1 MSDAQSAEVDDA
13 EVEDAACPLPWPQQR
28 RNLILFAVCT
38 GMQYLVAPVLY
49 VGITQSAL
57 CEKLGAN
64 ARVSNLPA
72 TLYFAMTAM
81 PVLMAWL
88 WPQVGV
94 LRRNI
99 SWCYGLSGAML
110 GLIALAL
117 TLPISDSAK
126 LGIVVL
132 QGALTGALMPAAIA
146 FLWEIICRGSAPSK
160 RGLALAL
167 AFGFGPIL
175 AVVGSLVQTTLL
187 GGNLFGVNFVGWQ
200 YPRNFIIL
208 FALGSPILIA
218 TAIVSRFFVVPA
230 TELEPTRQPV
240 GSVIGLLV
248 GLPSMLIAIALV
260 QLADEFSNQTLRALG
275 YLMAAVCTTAFLF
288 HFRSLLA
295 SRVLLLATIV
305 TILVYAGNMIPS
317 NMNLYSTDALGESP
331 EKFAG
336 MQNTLRFSFKVVA
349 GLFLGWLLLKT
360 NPRVGLLA
368 TASIFLLAQVWALFA
383 TGPLYLV
390 AFGIY
395 GAGELIGVY
404 APNYIV
410 SASSK
415 QDLRR
420 NTALLTLLMA
430 PAAPAGYLFG
440 AIVDVSKSNHW
451 TMLGMSPAAL
461 GFRLSFLVCA
471 LFILSG
477 ILLALFTLP
486 RNPMPTSEGS

>member
-1 MSDAQSAEVDDA
+1 MNDPRSVVIDN
-13 EVEDAACPLPWPQQR
+13 AACPLSWPQQR

-38 GMQYLVAPVLY
+38 GMQYLAAPVLY

-57 CEKLGAN
+57 CEKLGAD

-72 TLYFAMTAM
+72 TLYFAMTSM

-88 WPQVGV
+88 WPQVRL

-117 TLPISDSAK
+117 TLPISDGAK
-126 LGIVVL
+126 LAIVAL

-187 GGNLFGVNFVGWQ
+187 GGNLFGYNFAGAQ

-208 FALGSPILIA
+208 FALGSPILLV
-218 TAIVSRFFVVPA
+218 TAAISRFFVVPA
-230 TELEPTRQPV
+230 AEHEPKREPV
-240 GSVIGLLV
+240 TSVIGLLV
-248 GLPSMLIAIALV
+248 GLPSMLVAIALV
-260 QLADEFSNQTLRALG
+260 QLADVYSNQGLRALG
-275 YLMAAVCTTAFLF
+275 YLFAAVCTIAFVV

-295 SRVLLLATIV
+295 NRLLLLASVV
-305 TILVYAGNMIPS
+305 TVLVYTGNMIPS
-317 NMNLYSTDALGESP
+317 NMNLYSTEALGESP

-349 GLFLGWLLLKT
+349 GLFFGWLLLKT
-360 NPRVGLLA
+360 NPRAGLLA
-368 TASIFLLAQVWALFA
+368 TASIYLSAQLWALFA
-383 TGPLYLV
+383 TGPWYLV

-415 QDLRR
+415 KDLRR
-420 NTALLTLLMA
+420 NTAFLTLLMA

-440 AIVDVSKSNHW
+440 AIVDACKSNQW
-451 TMLGMSPAAL
+451 TAMGMSPASL
-461 GFRLSFLVCA
+461 GFRLSFLACA
-471 LFILSG
+471 VFILSG
-477 ILLALFTLP
+477 ILLALLKLP
-486 RNPMPTSEGS
+486 KNPMPTSEGS

>member
-1 MSDAQSAEVDDA
+1 MSDSKS
-13 EVEDAACPLPWPQQR
+13 VELDDAACPLPWPQQR

-38 GMQYLVAPVLY
+38 GMQYLAAPVLY

-81 PVLMAWL
+81 PILMAWL
-88 WPQVGV
+88 WPQVGL

-99 SWCYGLSGAML
+99 SWCYGLSGIML

-117 TLPISDSAK
+117 TLPISDNAK

-146 FLWEIICRGSAPSK
+146 FLWEIVCRGSAPSK

-187 GGNLFGVNFVGWQ
+187 GGNLFGFNFVGSQ

-218 TAIVSRFFVVPA
+218 TAFVSRFFVVPA
-230 TELEPTRQPV
+230 TDHEPTRESV
-240 GSVIGLLV
+240 ASVIGLLI
-248 GLPSMLIAIALV
+248 GLPSMLLAIALV
-260 QLADEFSNQTLRALG
+260 QMADVYSSHALRALG
-275 YLMAAVCTTAFLF
+275 YLLAVVCTAAFLF

-305 TILVYAGNMIPS
+305 TILVYSGNMIPS
-317 NMNLYSTDALGESP
+317 NMNLYSTEALGESP

-336 MQNTLRFSFKVVA
+336 MQNTMRFSFKVVA

-360 NPRVGLLA
+360 NPRSGLIA
-368 TASIFLLAQVWALFA
+368 AASIFLLAQFWAMFA

-415 QDLRR
+415 KDLRR
-420 NTALLTLLMA
+420 NTAFLTLLMA

-440 AIVDVSKSNHW
+440 AIVDACKSNQW
-451 TMLGMSPAAL
+451 TLMGLNPTSL
-461 GFRLSFLVCA
+461 GFRLSFLTCA
-471 LFILSG
+471 LLILSG
-477 ILLALFTLP
+477 ILLAMFKLP
-486 RNPMPTSEGS
+486 KYPIPTAEER